1 MSQHLHSIT
10 QMVLEHQRELSL
22 FMLCLILLLLFF
34 IFLRVSRKQ
43 TSDHILRLQEQLNR
57 FDDRL
62 QAVLT
67 ALKEESA
74 QNRTESARQAHLN
87 RDEIG
92 KNIHEM
98 TDGLLQ
104 RINENAGMQK
114 GQLDSFARQL
124 VALTQIN
131 EEKSEAIRKSVDV
144 QLRTIRE
151 ENNRILEQIRTT
163 VDEQLHINLERR
175 VGESFKQVSE
185 RLEQVY
191 RGLGEM
197 QHLANGVGDLKRVL
211 TNVRTRGTWGEV
223 QLGAILE
230 QILTPDQYDTNVAT
244 KKNSR
249 ERVEFALRL
258 PGRGKDSDQ
267 VVWLPMDAKFP
278 REDYQRLLDALENA
292 DKEAADHHLKQL
304 EMRIRAEAKA
314 IHEKY
319 VAPPQTTD
327 FAVMFLPVEG
337 LYAEVLRRPGLCDAL
352 QREHRVVVTG
362 PTTLSALLNSLQIGF
377 RTLAIEKRTSEV
389 WELLEALKTE
399 FGRFGDSLAKTKK
412 KLQEAGNTI
421 DQAEVRSRAI
431 SRKLSKVE
439 EISPGDH
446 DTE

>member
-1 MSQHLHSIT
+1 MLALT
-10 QMVLEHQRELSL
+10 LVL
-22 FMLCLILLLLFF
+22 LCVILI
-34 IFLRVSRKQ
+34 RVLKKQ
-43 TSDHILRLQEQLNR
+43 TSEDIISLRHKLNHLDNSLQGLLSA
-57 FDDRL
+57 F
-62 QAVLT
+62 
-67 ALKEESA
+67 KEEST
-74 QNRTESARQAHLN
+74 QNRNESAHQARLD
-87 RDEIG
+87 RDEMG
-92 KNIHEM
+92 KGLRGM

-104 RINENAGMQK
+104 RITENAGMQK
-114 GQLDSFARQL
+114 DQLDSFARQL
-124 VALTQIN
+124 VALTRIN
-131 EEKSEAIRKSVDV
+131 EEKSEAIRKSVDT
-144 QLRTIRE
+144 QLGSIRA
-151 ENNRILEQIRTT
+151 ENNKKLEQIRLT

-191 RGLGEM
+191 RGLGKM

-223 QLGAILE
+223 RLGAILE

-258 PGRGKDSDQ
+258 PGQRKDPNQ
-267 VVWLPMDAKFP
+267 VLWLPIDAKFP
-278 REDYQRLLDALENA
+278 QEDYQRLLDALERA
-292 DKEAADHHLKQL
+292 DKESADRHLKQL

-319 VAPPQTTD
+319 VEPPRTTD

-337 LYAEVLRRPGLCDAL
+337 LYAEVLRVPGLCDSL
-352 QREHRVVVTG
+352 QREYRVVVTG

-377 RTLAIEKRTSEV
+377 RTLAIEKRSSEV
-389 WELLEALKTE
+389 WELLGALKTE
-399 FGRFGDSLAKTKK
+399 FGRFGDALAKTKK
-412 KLQEAGNTI
+412 KLREAGNTI

-439 EISPGDH
+439 EISPDVQ
-446 DTE
+446 DAE

>member
-1 MSQHLHSIT
+1 
-10 QMVLEHQRELSL
+10 
-22 FMLCLILLLLFF
+22 MLGLILILLCVIL
-34 IFLRVSRKQ
+34 IRVFRKQ
-43 TSDHILRLQEQLNR
+43 TSDDIIRLQHQLNQLEDRLQEL
-57 FDDRL
+57 L
-62 QAVLT
+62 G

-74 QNRTESARQAHLN
+74 QNRNESVRQARLD
-87 RDEIG
+87 RDEMG
-92 KNIHEM
+92 GNLRNVA
-98 TDGLLQ
+98 DGLLQ
-104 RINENAGMQK
+104 RMTENAGMQK
-114 GQLDSFARQL
+114 DQLDSFSRQL
-124 VALTQIN
+124 VALTRIN

-144 QLRTIRE
+144 QLGTIRE
-151 ENNRILEQIRTT
+151 ENNQKLEQIRTT

-211 TNVRTRGTWGEV
+211 TNVRTRGTWGEM

-230 QILTPDQYDTNVAT
+230 QILTPDQYDTHVAT

-258 PGRGKDSDQ
+258 PGRGKDPDP
-267 VVWLPMDAKFP
+267 VVWLPIDAKFP

-337 LYAEVLRRPGLCDAL
+337 LYAEVLRRPGLCDAI
-352 QREHRVVVTG
+352 QREHRIVVTG

-399 FGRFGDSLAKTKK
+399 FGRFGDALAKTKK

-421 DQAEVRSRAI
+421 DQAAVRSRAI

-439 EISPGDH
+439 EISPSVQDP
-446 DTE
+446 E

>member
-1 MSQHLHSIT
+1 
-10 QMVLEHQRELSL
+10 
-22 FMLCLILLLLFF
+22 MLGLILILLCVIL
-34 IFLRVSRKQ
+34 IRVFRKQ
-43 TSDHILRLQEQLNR
+43 TLNDVIRLQHQLNQL
-57 FDDRL
+57 DDRL
-62 QAVLT
+62 QELLG

-74 QNRTESARQAHLN
+74 QNRNESVRQARLD
-87 RDEIG
+87 RDEMG
-92 KNIHEM
+92 GNLRNVA
-98 TDGLLQ
+98 DGLLQ
-104 RINENAGMQK
+104 RMTENAGMQK
-114 GQLDSFARQL
+114 DQLDSFSRQL
-124 VALTQIN
+124 VALTRIN

-144 QLRTIRE
+144 QLGTIRE
-151 ENNRILEQIRTT
+151 ENNQKLEQIRTT

-267 VVWLPMDAKFP
+267 VVWLPIDAKFP
-278 REDYQRLLDALENA
+278 REDYQRLLDALESA

-337 LYAEVLRRPGLCDAL
+337 LYAEVLRRPGLCDAI
-352 QREHRVVVTG
+352 QREHRIVVTG

-399 FGRFGDSLAKTKK
+399 FGRFGDALAKTKK

-421 DQAEVRSRAI
+421 DQAAVRSRAI

-439 EISPGDH
+439 EISPSVQDP
-446 DTE
+446 E